1 MCTEPGPGKQRI
13 PLLGWLARGT
23 AAAGTFPALRFPTI
37 CAFLALAA
45 CGGDAPK
52 AAPAGAAP
60 APAEAL
66 VNPDPNKLAAAAPDS
81 FTIVFTTTKGDVE
94 VLVQRRLAPRGA
106 DRLHYLVTNGFFSG
120 ARFYRVLP
128 GFVAQFGLSGI
139 PAVDAAFDK
148 LTLDDDPVRAKNLK
162 GTLVFA
168 TAGPNT
174 RTTQLFI
181 NLADNAQ
188 LDQMG
193 FAPLGK
199 VVRGMDAVEKF
210 YAGYGEGAPMGAGP
224 DQMKLKAVGNDYLKA
239 QFPELDSVVRATIK
253 P

>member
-1 MCTEPGPGKQRI
+1 MRTR
-13 PLLGWLARGT
+13 LL
-23 AAAGTFPALRFPTI
+23 PAL
-37 CAFLALAA
+37 ALLLAA
-45 CGGDAPK
+45 CGGGDAPK
-52 AAPAGAAP
+52 PAGGAP
-60 APAEAL
+60 
-66 VNPDPNKLAAAAPDS
+66 AAAAPSEALTAPDPTKLLAAGPDS
-81 FTIVFTTTKGDVE
+81 FTIVFATSKGDVE
-94 VLVQRRLAPRGA
+94 VTVNRKLAPRGA

-120 ARFYRVLP
+120 ARFFRVLP

-148 LTLDDDPVRAKNLK
+148 LTLEDDPVKAKNEK

-193 FAPLGK
+193 FAPLGRVTK
-199 VVRGMDAVEKF
+199 GLDVVEKF
-210 YAGYGEGAPMGAGP
+210 YAGYGEGAPMGSGP
-224 DQMKLKAVGNDYLKA
+224 DQMRLKAQGNDYLQS
-239 QFPELDSVVRATIK
+239 QFPELDFIKSATIK
-253 P
+253 Q

>member
-1 MCTEPGPGKQRI
+1 MRTR
-13 PLLGWLARGT
+13 LL
-23 AAAGTFPALRFPTI
+23 PAL
-37 CAFLALAA
+37 ALLLAA
-45 CGGDAPK
+45 CGGGDAPK
-52 AAPAGAAP
+52 PAAGAPAVAAPS
-60 APAEAL
+60 EAL
-66 VNPDPNKLAAAAPDS
+66 TAPDPNKLLVAGPDS
-81 FTIVFTTTKGDVE
+81 FTIVFATSKGDVE
-94 VLVQRRLAPRGA
+94 VTVNRKLAPRGA

-120 ARFYRVLP
+120 ARFFRVLP

-148 LTLDDDPVRAKNLK
+148 LTLEDDPVKAKNEK

-193 FAPLGK
+193 FAPLGRVTK
-199 VVRGMDAVEKF
+199 GLDVVEKF

-224 DQMKLKAVGNDYLKA
+224 DQMRLKAQGNEYLQS
-239 QFPELDSVVRATIK
+239 QFPELDFIKSATIK